1 MYSNVF
7 MLNGS
12 LLCFGSEIFG
22 SLIFFCRSSAPRTY
36 TFKAVLSKEIRKQ
49 INATVEIHADVG
61 GGRWEPIVN
70 MKEVLVTTNYLYVLY
85 FSLT

>member
-36 TFKAVLSKEIRKQ
+36 TFKAVLSTEIPKQ
-49 INATVEIHADVG
+49 VQATVQIHGPV
-61 GGRWEPIVN
+61 GGRWVPLATMRE
-70 MKEVLVTTNYLYVLY
+70 E
-85 FSLT
+85 